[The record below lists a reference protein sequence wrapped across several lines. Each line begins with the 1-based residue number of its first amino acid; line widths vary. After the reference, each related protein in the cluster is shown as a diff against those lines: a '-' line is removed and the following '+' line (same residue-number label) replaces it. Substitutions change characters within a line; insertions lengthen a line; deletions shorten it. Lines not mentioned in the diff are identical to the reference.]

1 MKNVRAIRG
10 LALTSLASLGLI
22 AVTPAFAESQF
33 VSSPSPTTA
42 NARLNFQVN
51 VPRFLEFRV
60 GSANA
65 VVDTVVF
72 DVAAA
77 DVGNAAAPVAGDI
90 TVDVALRGNG
100 GAISL
105 SADTSA
111 DPLNSGADTIPFS
124 AISTTLDAGT
134 INAPV
139 LTDGASA
146 PVAVAVTSGTRV
158 TSRTATWSYEFNNAA
173 VYGAGTYAGQV
184 VYTATMP

>member
-33 VSSPSPTTA
+33 VTAGTPTVA

-60 GSANA
+60 GSADA
-65 VVDTVVF
+65 VIDTVVF

-77 DVGNAAAPVAGDI
+77 DVGNATAVAGDI

-124 AISTTLDAGT
+124 AITTTLDAGT
-134 INAPV
+134 INAPTLV
-139 LTDGASA
+139 DGASA

-158 TSRTATWSYEFNNAA
+158 TNRSATWSYEFDNAA

>member
-1 MKNVRAIRG
+1 MKNVRIVRG

-33 VSSPSPTTA
+33 VTAGTPTVA

-51 VPRFLEFRV
+51 VPRFLEFQV
-60 GSANA
+60 GTAGA
-65 VVDTVVF
+65 TIDTVSF
-72 DVAAA
+72 NVAAA
-77 DVGNAAAPVAGDI
+77 DVGNNTPVDGNM
-90 TVDVALRGNG
+90 TVAVNLRGNG

-111 DPLNSGADTIPFS
+111 DPLNSGADQIPFS
-124 AISTTLDAGT
+124 AIATNLDSGT

-146 PVAVAVTSGTRV
+146 PVVIAVTSGTRV
-158 TSRTATWSYEFNNAA
+158 TNRNAVWSYDFANDA

>member
-10 LALTSLASLGLI
+10 LALTGLASLGLI

-33 VSSPSPTTA
+33 VTTGTPTIA

-51 VPRFLEFRV
+51 VPRFLEFQV
-60 GSANA
+60 GSAGNTI
-65 VVDTVVF
+65 DTVVF
-72 DVAAA
+72 NVAAA
-77 DVGNAAAPVAGDI
+77 NVGDSTPVDGNI
-90 TVDVALRGNG
+90 TVNVNLRGNG

-111 DPLNSGADTIPFS
+111 DPLNSGADTIPFT
-124 AISTTLDAGT
+124 AITTNLDSGT

-139 LTDGASA
+139 LADGASA
-146 PVAVAVTSGTRV
+146 PVVVPVTSGTRV
-158 TSRTATWSYEFNNAA
+158 TNRTAVWSYDFDNAA

>member
-22 AVTPAFAESQF
+22 AAAPAFAESQF
-33 VSSPSPTTA
+33 VTTGTPTTA
-42 NARLNFQVN
+42 SARLNIQVN

-60 GSANA
+60 GSAGNT
-65 VVDTVVF
+65 VDTVVF
-72 DVAAA
+72 NVPAA
-77 DVGNAAAPVAGDI
+77 DVGNAAVPVAGDV

-105 SADTSA
+105 VADTSA
-111 DPLNSGADTIPFS
+111 DLLNSGADTIPFS
-124 AISTTLDAGT
+124 AISTSMTAGS

-139 LTDGASA
+139 LADGASA
-146 PVAVAVTSGTRV
+146 PVVVPVSAGTRV
-158 TSRTATWSYEFNNAA
+158 TNRTATWAYQFNNAA

>member
-33 VSSPSPTTA
+33 VTTGTPTTA
-42 NARLNFQVN
+42 SARLNLQVN
-51 VPRFLEFRV
+51 VPRFLEFQV
-60 GSANA
+60 GSAGNTI
-65 VVDTVVF
+65 DTVSF
-72 DVAAA
+72 NVAAA
-77 DVGNAAAPVAGDI
+77 NVGNSTPVAGNS
-90 TVDVALRGNG
+90 TVTVNLRGNG

-105 SADTSA
+105 VADTSA

-124 AISTTLDAGT
+124 AISTNLDSGT
-134 INAPV
+134 IAAPV
-139 LTDGASA
+139 LADGASA
-146 PVAVAVTSGTRV
+146 PVVVPVSAGTRV
-158 TSRTATWSYEFNNAA
+158 TNRTAVWSYAFNNAA